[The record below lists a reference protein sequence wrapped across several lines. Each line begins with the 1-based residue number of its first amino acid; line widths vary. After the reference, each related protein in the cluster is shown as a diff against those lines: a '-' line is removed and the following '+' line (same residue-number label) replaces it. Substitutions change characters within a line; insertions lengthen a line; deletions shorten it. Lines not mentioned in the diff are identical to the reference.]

1 MFYPAINPVAFSL
14 GPLSVHWYGI
24 MYLVG
29 FLGAWLLLQWRVK
42 KIAYAPYSVF
52 SSENISDIIFY
63 GALGVVLGGRI
74 GYILLYNI
82 DAFFNHPLIIFKIW
96 QGGMSFHGGLIGVL
110 VSMFLYSRKIQ
121 CRFIDLMD
129 FIAPV
134 VPIGLGAGRIGNF
147 INGELWGRVTEVPW
161 GIVFP
166 HAGPLAR
173 HPSELYEFLLEGVL
187 FFILLWRYSARP
199 RRPYAVSGLFLI
211 GYGTLRFFVE
221 CFREPD
227 SQLGYLLFDSLTM
240 GQLLSLPMI
249 LVGLLFFYKKWGIK

>member
-1 MFYPAINPVAFSL
+1 MFYPTINPVAFSI
-14 GPLSVHWYGI
+14 GPLSVHWYGM
-24 MYLVG
+24 MYLIG

-42 KIAYAPYSVF
+42 HIAYPPYSLF

-74 GYILLYNI
+74 GYIFLYNVETFLN
-82 DAFFNHPLIIFKIW
+82 DPLIIFKIW

-110 VSMFLYSRKIQ
+110 LAMFLYSRKIK
-121 CRFIDLMD
+121 CDFIDIMD

-147 INGELWGRVTEVPW
+147 INGELWGRVTDVPW
-161 GIVFP
+161 GMVFP

-187 FFILLWRYSARP
+187 FFILLWGYSRRP
-199 RRPYAVSGLFLI
+199 RRRYTVSGLFLI
-211 GYGTLRFFVE
+211 GYGTFRFFVE
-221 CFREPD
+221 FFREPD
-227 SQLGYLLFDSLTM
+227 SQLGYILFGTLTM